1 VKRFSDKRRGKNKEL
16 RRKWSDSKIA
26 HCALGLLPHH
36 GRFDGLLLAAQSLTV
51 AQAAGIAPVAGQ
63 YRFEPTPENAE
74 K

>member
-1 VKRFSDKRRGKNKEL
+1 M
-16 RRKWSDSKIA
+16 
-26 HCALGLLPHH
+26 LGLLNPITSVLM
-36 GRFDGLLLAAQSLTV
+36 GLLLAAQSLTV